1 MKARLASLFRLAAL
15 VAVAALLATA
25 PSPGNAQPAKLRVSV
40 LPILD
45 MASFYAAVQEGYFK
59 DEGLDVTTETNQQ
72 GGAIGIPGM
81 VAGAYDIAYSN
92 TPTILLALQQ
102 GLDIRI
108 VAGGSGNPAEPP
120 EQAGMLGRKA
130 DQIHGGKQLEGKT
143 IAVNA
148 RNGVQWIFARAW
160 VKATGGD
167 PDKVTYREVPFPQM
181 LDALKAGQADAVFA
195 IDPFLTVAQR
205 NPDFEVVGWPF
216 HVVLPG
222 VQAAAYVATTETV
235 TKNPEL
241 VKKFVRGLAKGSDW
255 VNTNI
260 GKDAF
265 VNLVNGYTRMDPAM
279 IRAMPVPR
287 AQSTLDLPSL
297 KKIEALMRENG
308 LLTADIAAEQKIVA
322 QP

>member
-1 MKARLASLFRLAAL
+1 MTTPRTRPLLLAAL
-15 VAVAALLATA
+15 ALIWAFA
-25 PSPGNAQPAKLRVSV
+25 PAPAGAQPAKVRVSV
-40 LPILD
+40 IPILD
-45 MASFYAAVQEGYFK
+45 MANFFAAVQEGYFK

-92 TPTILLALQQ
+92 TPTILLAMQQ

-108 VAGGSGNPAEPP
+108 IAGGSGNPPEPP
-120 EQAGMLGRKA
+120 EQAALLGRKA
-130 DQIHGGKQLEGKT
+130 DQIRNGKQLEGKT

-160 VKATGGD
+160 VKATGGE

-195 IDPFLTVAQR
+195 IDPFLTVGQR
-205 NPDFEVVGWPF
+205 NPDFEIAGWPF

-222 VQAAAYVATTETV
+222 IQAAAYVVTTETA
-235 TKNPEL
+235 TKNPAL
-241 VKKFVRGLAKGSDW
+241 VGKFLRGLGKGSDW
-255 VNTNI
+255 INANI
-260 GKDAF
+260 GKDPF
-265 VNLVNGYTRMDPAM
+265 VTVVNGYTKMDPAM
-279 IRAMPVPR
+279 IRSMPVN
-287 AQSTLDLPSL
+287 ASQTEVDLPSL

-308 LLTADIAAEQKIVA
+308 LLTAEIGAAQKIFK